1 MSRKILCDLRDIS
14 FPQPSVSM
22 SAKYFQ
28 LKTLKVIAIFS
39 DEQMR
44 GSRKMWKLKWN
55 VNPSVFNCSGE
66 LVSHLKHRL

>member
-14 FPQPSVSM
+14 FPQASVSM

-28 LKTLKVIAIFS
+28 LKTLKAIAIFS

-44 GSRKMWKLKWN
+44 GSRKM
-55 VNPSVFNCSGE
+55 
-66 LVSHLKHRL
+66 